1 MLEVLKKSLN
11 ILDVLILAVAAY
23 VFFNFD
29 YENLSTSDKI
39 YIVGF
44 GLWVIMLVIR
54 IYIIYKNNGGKD
66 D

>member
-1 MLEVLKKSLN
+1 MLEVLKKSVS
-11 ILDVLILAVAAY
+11 ILDGLILAVAAF
-23 VFFNFD
+23 VFFGMD

-54 IYIIYKNNGGKD
+54 IFIIYKNTGVKNE
-66 D
+66 